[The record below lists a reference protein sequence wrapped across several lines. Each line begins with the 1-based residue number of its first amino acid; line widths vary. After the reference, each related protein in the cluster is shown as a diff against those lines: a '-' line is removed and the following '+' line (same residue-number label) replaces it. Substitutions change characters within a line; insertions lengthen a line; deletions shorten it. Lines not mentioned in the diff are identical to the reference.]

1 MRLLNI
7 RRYLAVPA
15 VTAFAAGLAVAP
27 SSYADPNDGGPGVP
41 APAPAPAQ
49 VVDQPVV
56 ATPPPVNAEA
66 GAAPLEAPAG
76 DSDAAVMACSK
87 MSNAMAYAAT
97 NYSDFANEMS
107 VAEGDYNN
115 AIAANTNVVG
125 RTALRQAAEVAN
137 DAANTP
143 GLAPELAAPMHAWSG
158 DAYKL
163 VVLMGLRIG
172 QDSVNGKAGD
182 LNKDAN
188 DVQMAC
194 AAAGTRA

>member
-7 RRYLAVPA
+7 RRYLAIPA
-15 VTAFAAGLAVAP
+15 VAAFAAGLAVAP
-27 SSYADPNDGGPGVP
+27 GSYADPNDTGPGVP
-41 APAPAPAQ
+41 IPPPAPAQ
-49 VVDQPVV
+49 VVDQPV
-56 ATPPPVNAEA
+56 AAGQPPASAEA
-66 GAAPLEAPAG
+66 PAQPLEVPAG
-76 DSDAAVMACSK
+76 DSDAAVIACSK

-107 VAEGDYNN
+107 VAQGDYSN

-125 RTALRQAAEVAN
+125 RTAVREAAEVAN

-143 GLAPELAAPMHAWSG
+143 GLAPELATPMHAWSG

-188 DVQMAC
+188 DVQVAC

>member
-56 ATPPPVNAEA
+56 ATQPPVNAEA
-66 GAAPLEAPAG
+66 GAAPLEVPAG

-143 GLAPELAAPMHAWSG
+143 GWPLSWPPHAC
-158 DAYKL
+158 
-163 VVLMGLRIG
+163 VVRRRVQAGGPDGSAHRAGLG
-172 QDSVNGKAGD
+172 QRQGRRSQQGC
-182 LNKDAN
+182 
-188 DVQMAC
+188 Q
-194 AAAGTRA
+194 

>member
-27 SSYADPNDGGPGVP
+27 GSYADPGDAGPGAP
-41 APAPAPAQ
+41 LPAPAPAQ
-49 VVDQPVV
+49 VADQPAAAVQ
-56 ATPPPVNAEA
+56 APASAEA
-66 GAAPLEAPAG
+66 SAPAIEVPAG
-76 DSDAAVMACSK
+76 DSDAAVTACST

-143 GLAPELAAPMHAWSG
+143 GLAPELATPMHAWSG

-182 LNKDAN
+182 LNKDAH
-188 DVQMAC
+188 DVQVAC

>member
-7 RRYLAVPA
+7 RRCLAVPA

-41 APAPAPAQ
+41 AAPAQ

-56 ATPPPVNAEA
+56 ATQPPVNAEA
-66 GAAPLEAPAG
+66 GAAPLEVPAG

-188 DVQMAC
+188 DVQVAC

>member
-7 RRYLAVPA
+7 RQYLAVPA

-41 APAPAPAQ
+41 APAPAQ
-49 VVDQPVV
+49 VVDQPAV
-56 ATPPPVNAEA
+56 ATQPPVNAEA
-66 GAAPLEAPAG
+66 GAAPLEVPAG

-188 DVQMAC
+188 DVQVAC

>member
-1 MRLLNI
+1 M
-7 RRYLAVPA
+7 RRYLTVPA
-15 VTAFAAGLAVAP
+15 ITAFAAGLAVAP
-27 SSYADPNDGGPGVP
+27 SSYADPNDAGPGVP

-49 VVDQPVV
+49 VVDQPV
-56 ATPPPVNAEA
+56 AAAQPPVNAEA
-66 GAAPLEAPAG
+66 SAAPEVPAG
-76 DSDAAVMACSK
+76 DSDAAVTACSK
-87 MSNAMAYAAT
+87 MSGAMAYAAT

-172 QDSVNGKAGD
+172 QDSVNGKATD